1 MIGNRESEKQMTTV
15 FNHMGLSV
23 QDIDGEVAFYTEAFG
38 LVEEFRFEIEA
49 EGVRA
54 VVLRSPDGWGI
65 EIISRAGSEARPRYD
80 TPHANLLTQGY
91 GHFCLR
97 VDDIHARH
105 ERLVGLGAREI
116 TPPAPGPHPAVTF
129 SYLADPEGHFFELI
143 QYSEGAGL

>member
-1 MIGNRESEKQMTTV
+1 MTTV

-23 QDIDGEVAFYTEAFG
+23 QDVDSEVAFYTAAFG
-38 LVEEFRFEIEA
+38 LREEFRFEIEA

-65 EIISRAGSEARPRYD
+65 EIIALNGSEPRDRYD
-80 TPHANLLTQGY
+80 TPHANLMTQGY

-97 VDDIHARH
+97 VDDIHASH
-105 ERLVGLGAREI
+105 ERLVALGAREI
-116 TPPAPGPHPAVTF
+116 TPPVPGPHPAVTF

-143 QYSEGAGL
+143 QYSEEAGL